1 MIFSKT
7 LTLTAFLIVAQNVQI
22 ANASERIVVMSDPQA
37 WRLITGDPNS
47 TNNKEPWEALN
58 TKVVTS
64 LNILSEESPIS
75 FSIIN
80 GDLTEFGREK
90 TKESY
95 DNIYGKL
102 SFPRYIG
109 LGNHDYVNNL
119 GDCHD
124 DGWNWGISANSCAR
138 YMVEYMVDKLSDYKK
153 ALSSQN
159 FSADYDGTNL
169 VNGSMAYSWDHG
181 GFHFVQLQN
190 YPTYTSTIGHWGFA
204 DKNIKSAMP
213 WLESDLKAASERGK
227 ITILNMHD
235 GSEHFLTAS
244 SSEEKLKLK
253 TLINQYNIIAT
264 FVGHT
269 HNAGQSNTNG
279 SSEIFGNS
287 IIYNS
292 GALFK
297 GDYLLVSLDDNC
309 ANVDLYN
316 GSTGSP
322 VYIRS
327 FNKVCSG

>member
-1 MIFSKT
+1 MIFRKA
-7 LTLTAFLIVAQNVQI
+7 LALTAFLIVAPNVHI

-37 WRLITGDPNS
+37 WRLTTGDPNS
-47 TNNKEPWEALN
+47 TDNKKPWEELN

-64 LNILSEESPIS
+64 LNLLSKESPIS

-80 GDLTEFGREK
+80 GDLTEFGRK
-90 TKESY
+90 ATKESY
-95 DNIYGKL
+95 DNVYGKL
-102 SFPRYIG
+102 SFPRYVG

-124 DGWNWGISANSCAR
+124 GGISANSCAR
-138 YMVEYMVDKLSDYKK
+138 YMVEYMVDKLSDYKT

-181 GFHFVQLQN
+181 RFHFVQLQN
-190 YPTYTSTIGHWGFA
+190 YPTYTSTIGHWFYA
-204 DKNIKSAMP
+204 DKNIKSAMS

-235 GSEHFLTAS
+235 GAEYNST
-244 SSEEKLKLK
+244 SEEKLKLK

-279 SSEIFGNS
+279 SSETFGTS

-297 GDYLLVSLDDNC
+297 GDYLLVSLEDNC
-309 ANVDLYN
+309 AKVDLYN
-316 GSTGSP
+316 GSTGTP
-322 VYIRS
+322 VYIQS
-327 FNKVCSG
+327 FNVTCSR